1 MVSAI
6 QALMLPI
13 QQVPKSRI
21 YQHIIEQIKA
31 LIRDKQIKEG
41 ERLATEREL
50 AQQFGVSRITIRQAL
65 TVLHEMGLINGRP
78 GGGTFV
84 SNIIRDKSLEP
95 LSATLLT
102 AKDLLNGRLEVRRI
116 IEPEVTRLA
125 AVRATARDIRELERI
140 IALQKAKAKKNVPI
154 TDEDT
159 LFHETIA
166 RLTKNDILIK
176 LVQFLHVQLN
186 VSRHRSLMVPRG
198 NEDAIADHIRIYE
211 AIQKKDSRAAHA
223 AMVAH
228 LKHVERLMSKAMK
241 ERKFRNVAS

>member
-1 MVSAI
+1 MS
-6 QALMLPI
+6 LMRL
-13 QQVPKSRI
+13 VPKNKI
-21 YQHIIEQIKA
+21 YQHIIEQIKT
-31 LIRDKQIKEG
+31 LILDKRIKEG

-50 AQQFGVSRITIRQAL
+50 AQQFGVSRITVRQAL

-84 SNIIRDKSLEP
+84 AGDIRAKLVEP
-95 LSATLLT
+95 LTATLLT
-102 AKDLLNGRLEVRRI
+102 AKDLLHGRLEVRRI
-116 IEPEVTRLA
+116 VEPEVTRLA
-125 AVRATARDIRELERI
+125 AVRRTTKDIRELERVI
-140 IALQKAKAKKNVPI
+140 TLQEAKAKQGIPI

-186 VSRHRSLMVPRG
+186 VSRHQSLLVPRG
-198 NEDAIADHIRIYE
+198 NEGAIADHKKICLAIRNGDG
-211 AIQKKDSRAAHA
+211 KGAHA

-228 LKHVERLMSKAMK
+228 LKNVERLMSKVTSRSRAEK
-241 ERKFRNVAS
+241 SAR

>member
-1 MVSAI
+1 
-6 QALMLPI
+6 MLPI
-13 QQVPKSRI
+13 RQIPKSKI

-31 LIRDKQIKEG
+31 FIVDRQIKEG

-50 AQQFGVSRITIRQAL
+50 AEQFGVSRITIRQAL

-84 SNIIRDKSLEP
+84 ANGIRDKLLEP
-95 LSATLLT
+95 LTATLLT
-102 AKDLLNGRLEVRRI
+102 AKDLLQGRLEVRRI
-116 IEPEVTRLA
+116 VEPEMTRLA
-125 AVRATARDIRELERI
+125 ALRASAKDVRELESI
-140 IALQKAKAKKNVPI
+140 IALQEAKAKQGVPI
-154 TDEDT
+154 TEEDT

-186 VSRHRSLMVPRG
+186 VSRHQSLLVPRG
-198 NEDAIADHIRIYE
+198 NEGAIADHKKICLAIRNRDPK
-211 AIQKKDSRAAHA
+211 QAHA

-228 LKHVERLMSKAMK
+228 LKNVERLMSKVMK
-241 ERKFRNVAS
+241 GRNSKKSAG

>member
-1 MVSAI
+1 
-6 QALMLPI
+6 MLPI
-13 QQVPKSRI
+13 RQIPKSKI
-21 YQHIIEQIKA
+21 YQHIIQQIKS
-31 LIRDKQIKEG
+31 LIVDKQIKEG

-65 TVLHEMGLINGRP
+65 TVLHEMGLIDGRP

-84 SNIIRDKSLEP
+84 ASGIRDRLLEP
-95 LSATLLT
+95 LTATLLT

-116 IEPEVTRLA
+116 VEPEVTRLA
-125 AVRATARDIRELERI
+125 ALRATAKDIRELERVI
-140 IALQKAKAKKNVPI
+140 TLQEAKAQQGVPI
-154 TDEDT
+154 TEEDT

-186 VSRHRSLMVPRG
+186 VSRHQSLLVPRG
-198 NEDAIADHIRIYE
+198 NEGAIADHKKIYLAIRNR
-211 AIQKKDSRAAHA
+211 DSKQAHA

-228 LKHVERLMSKAMK
+228 LKNVERLMSKVMK
-241 ERKFRNVAS
+241 ERNFKKSAG